1 MCWLGSRPALHW
13 QRAGSL
19 IGLWTLRGY
28 LLLLLPFT
36 FSEFSEGYLHE
47 QAGLTD
53 PGLWLGLLPAL
64 LASSLLVFRRLGQ
77 TGGRLLVMLLP
88 FVMLAIHGLLS
99 RDDAMLFAVA
109 VNLLALLSAIVLI
122 QEGLRRGLS
131 QFFYSGIALVLALA
145 VMRYLDLFGDYLG
158 AAAMFLVA
166 AAVLYGAARYWRRQQ
181 RLVAPESGEGQA

>member
-1 MCWLGSRPALHW
+1 
-13 QRAGSL
+13 
-19 IGLWTLRGY
+19 
-28 LLLLLPFT
+28 
-36 FSEFSEGYLHE
+36 
-47 QAGLTD
+47 
-53 PGLWLGLLPAL
+53 
-64 LASSLLVFRRLGQ
+64 
-77 TGGRLLVMLLP
+77 MLLP

-166 AAVLYGAARYWRRQQ
+166 AAVLYGAAVD
-181 RLVAPESGEGQA
+181 LLAELAEAPVAADWKPLDGVVRHTFTHFHLELMVLAGQVRAGAGGGEWCLPSRFSEHALPTLMKKVARHVAGALAK